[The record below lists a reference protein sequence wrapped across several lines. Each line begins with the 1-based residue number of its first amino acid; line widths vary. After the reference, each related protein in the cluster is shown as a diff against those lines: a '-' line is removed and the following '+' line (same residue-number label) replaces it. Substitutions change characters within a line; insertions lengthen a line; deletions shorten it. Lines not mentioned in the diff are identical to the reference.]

1 MSPIILK
8 VRFNKNNFLSFTN
21 LITKYK
27 IFIFQFL
34 TMRKRYIHTS
44 STKDSQDFQFHNHFF
59 HNLQPTQNQYLDVQN
74 TDEDFMDFQYDDD
87 KLNNSQSEE
96 IEEFSENNNDND
108 KSEYEETDE
117 ETGEETDEETDK
129 EINEETNKETDEE
142 PDEETDEETD
152 KETDE
157 ETDEED
163 GDDDKIEDKLSDE
176 EEFENI
182 IDKAL
187 DENKMTSYNND
198 NEFAPYFENF
208 TTASLFCW
216 IQKHNITTRAYEDLA
231 EIIHSSQFVSTHVV
245 KNIRR
250 FRKWRQHLPILPI
263 FEKSVSIS
271 SKKTPSTSKDLKMSY
286 QLSINDIIWH
296 VLNNP
301 SLIKHMY
308 FGPGIDSEI
317 KSEYWHG
324 TLWGESP
331 FFGKEKITISRG

>member
-44 STKDSQDFQFHNHFF
+44 STKDSQDFQFCNRFF

-87 KLNNSQSEE
+87 ELNNSQSEE
-96 IEEFSENNNDND
+96 IEEFSENNNNND

-117 ETGEETDEETDK
+117 ETGEEND
-129 EINEETNKETDEE
+129 
-142 PDEETDEETD
+142 
-152 KETDE
+152 
-157 ETDEED
+157 
-163 GDDDKIEDKLSDE
+163 DDDKIEDKLSDE
-176 EEFENI
+176 EEFGNI

-187 DENKMTSYNND
+187 DENKMPSYNND
-198 NEFAPYFENF
+198 NKFAPYFENF

-263 FEKSVSIS
+263 LEKSVSIS
-271 SKKTPSTSKDLKMSY
+271 SKKTPSTSKDSKMSY

-308 FGPGIDSEI
+308 FSPGIDSEI

>member
-34 TMRKRYIHTS
+34 TIRKRYIHTS

-117 ETGEETDEETDK
+117 EK
-129 EINEETNKETDEE
+129 N
-142 PDEETDEETD
+142 
-152 KETDE
+152 
-157 ETDEED
+157 
-163 GDDDKIEDKLSDE
+163 EDKLSDE
-176 EEFENI
+176 EEFGNI

-187 DENKMTSYNND
+187 DENKMPSYNND

-208 TTASLFCW
+208 ITASLFCW
-216 IQKHNITTRAYEDLA
+216 IQKHNITTRAYE
-231 EIIHSSQFVSTHVV
+231 
-245 KNIRR
+245 
-250 FRKWRQHLPILPI
+250 
-263 FEKSVSIS
+263 
-271 SKKTPSTSKDLKMSY
+271 
-286 QLSINDIIWH
+286 
-296 VLNNP
+296 
-301 SLIKHMY
+301 
-308 FGPGIDSEI
+308 
-317 KSEYWHG
+317 
-324 TLWGESP
+324 
-331 FFGKEKITISRG
+331 